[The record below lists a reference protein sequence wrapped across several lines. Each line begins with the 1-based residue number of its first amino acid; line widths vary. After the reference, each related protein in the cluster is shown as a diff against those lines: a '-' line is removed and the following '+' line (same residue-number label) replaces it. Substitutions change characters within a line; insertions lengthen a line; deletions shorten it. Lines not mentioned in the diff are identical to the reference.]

1 MNFFKLKVFFIQNN
15 SFNDL
20 NNKSITNNSDNSNN
34 RGDNDNNDK
43 SYGNYNDKW
52 IMKMNIVMLMIIIAI
67 ARKYLLHRKLYQD
80 NKIVSWWIITVLKFY
95 NRDDKDDGNNSND
108 GFDDKRVNLKP
119 TITKNNELM
128 LHKQLIK

>member
-1 MNFFKLKVFFIQNN
+1 MKLTLLCFSNITFVNFFKLKVFFIQNN

-80 NKIVSWWIITVLKFY
+80 NKIVSW
-95 NRDDKDDGNNSND
+95 
-108 GFDDKRVNLKP
+108 
-119 TITKNNELM
+119 
-128 LHKQLIK
+128 

>member
-1 MNFFKLKVFFIQNN
+1 MRSIETYASLFQQCQICEFFYIKGFFIQNN
-15 SFNDL
+15 IFNDL

-67 ARKYLLHRKLYQD
+67 ARKYLLHRKLQD
-80 NKIVSWWIITVLKFY
+80 NKIVSW
-95 NRDDKDDGNNSND
+95 
-108 GFDDKRVNLKP
+108 
-119 TITKNNELM
+119 
-128 LHKQLIK
+128 

>member
-1 MNFFKLKVFFIQNN
+1 
-15 SFNDL
+15 
-20 NNKSITNNSDNSNN
+20 
-34 RGDNDNNDK
+34 
-43 SYGNYNDKW
+43 
-52 IMKMNIVMLMIIIAI
+52 MKMNIVMLMIIIAI